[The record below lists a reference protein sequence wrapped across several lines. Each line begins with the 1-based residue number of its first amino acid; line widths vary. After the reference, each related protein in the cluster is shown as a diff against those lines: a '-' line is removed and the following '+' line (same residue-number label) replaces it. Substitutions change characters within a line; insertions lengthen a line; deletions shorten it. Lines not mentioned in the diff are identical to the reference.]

1 MGRQAAWILC
11 AAALIGDA
19 VAATAVAQAGP
30 PGPPPPPPPC
40 SFALT
45 VAPPTVE
52 GVAATVQST
61 GCAALAVPYSA
72 VACLQTGDIA
82 TTCAQAH
89 DDQPAR
95 VVLPYRPGAVYIAT
109 GRGCA
114 GWVALPPAPDCQELG
129 PYRAT
134 P

>member
-1 MGRQAAWILC
+1 MSRAAAWILC
-11 AAALIGDA
+11 A
-19 VAATAVAQAGP
+19 TAVIGV
-30 PGPPPPPPPC
+30 PGTGLAHAAPPPPPPPC

-45 VAPPTVE
+45 VAPPSVE
-52 GVAATVQST
+52 GVVATVQST
-61 GCAALAVPYSA
+61 GCAALAVPYSS

-95 VVLPYRPGAVYIAT
+95 VVLPYRPGALYVAT

-114 GWVALPPAPDCQELG
+114 GWVGLPPAGDCQQLG
-129 PYRAT
+129 PDRTT